1 MIRNGAVASTG
12 VESVGC
18 VVKRKREKR
27 RYDVVLQSGQLVADV
42 MNSEPNIK
50 RSGSI
55 GDEVTEVWRT
65 VKEEGRCI

>member
-1 MIRNGAVASTG
+1 MIRNGAVTYTDEG
-12 VESVGC
+12 
-18 VVKRKREKR
+18 RKRWLCRGKR